1 MRKWQQASNTHKP
14 TNRRKKVH
22 ANMTIP
28 EKLKTARR
36 SLGLTQHQLAR
47 ACSVTYR
54 TVQHWEAGTR
64 HVPVHKLRI
73 VAFILGLTIDEL
85 VP

>member
-1 MRKWQQASNTHKP
+1 MSIAKRI
-14 TNRRKKVH
+14 R
-22 ANMTIP
+22 
-28 EKLKTARR
+28 TARR
-36 SLGLTQHQLAR
+36 TLRITQHQLALL
-47 ACSVTYR
+47 CGVTYR

-73 VAFILGLTIDEL
+73 VSKTLGLSLDDL